1 MATVTN
7 KCTTCGGTLKLNPRT
22 NILTCENCRREYR
35 DESKVPHEIE
45 EICKQRQGRSF
56 TIAEELCRE
65 FVRKNPTVAE
75 GYWQSLMVELGIVF
89 VEDGESGDKK
99 PTFFCFQGDKV
110 QKIATKENY
119 KKAIQYAATSAD
131 RQYYEKQA
139 EYIQRVLEEFF
150 ALTAKEDSYDIFI
163 SFKKTWDIEQSN
175 GEKITI
181 ETDDCRKGWEIYN
194 ALKDKY
200 KVFFSPV
207 SIGQDTGLQGEKYE
221 PRILK
226 ALQTS
231 QAMILLG
238 SKAEYIG
245 GEKAQWV
252 ENEWKR
258 YKYFIEKGAYNKK
271 KNSLILGYIK
281 NMPSLPAGLKD
292 IQLPSFDMFSG
303 NYLKEIEKLV
313 GFVKSSKGMR
323 PTIGGRK
330 VQSGFAEDE
339 SAFTTGYE
347 GTRVT
352 IKTGSRGQHVEIS
365 ATEERDLQYAKKVLQ
380 NKQYGSAIRKCGEI
394 LKKNPE
400 SAQAYWIRFCGKIK
414 ATGDDVVPQCVANA
428 KLEDYEDFDKAIE
441 FAPDQY
447 FAWELVDLLLAGF
460 RKGKTLTPSLL
471 TAASKYFDAKRS
483 KKALEAVLEK
493 LETLIK
499 ANKVKQAQELF
510 ALTRKHLFVEENI
523 SMNKWAT
530 NEYAVTLFEHKQYDA
545 ARKYFEELAASE
557 KNEDYYSYLLSC
569 RLKTPDYKAKKF
581 KLNVNPND
589 DASTKKPSELD
600 LDEIIER
607 ILICACENGNRK
619 VQQRVRDMVSY
630 QIRYNTVACEDF
642 IDAIYNVFRQLKM
655 DDEAMQFLKEDVAD
669 VLLGLKKFSVAEKY
683 YNEIIALDNN
693 AAQAHWGL
701 LKCELRLTTD
711 YALACHRRALDEYY
725 SFNNALNSADQE
737 DYDHFMYVFLAQAD
751 REKKEKLKYID
762 YSEDIEDISLEE
774 LRERQ
779 RKKELRKKELAKERS
794 REMWE
799 NAQRLI
805 SPITW
810 VLFALAIAGIVIVS
824 LSAFNNPTPDMAKT
838 LVIAN
843 AIFWIIVIIKNT
855 FKLIEQGKIAEAIF
869 SHLGMI
875 LGGAIILFVA
885 MIVGMEILGLETDIV
900 TIIAIDA
907 GVLISGI
914 TRTNDVHKASSSTSS
929 KTSSQKTGAALWTP
943 TIVISIMAVAGLI
956 ALSGSLFI
964 ALGVSVVCIIIVQ
977 CVFNEDASDGKFDED
992 YSKIQQIIPA
1002 VVAGVIM
1009 VLLAINIEEI
1019 FPIITKFANG
1029 VDYSYKNFAEE
1040 IKIIAFI
1047 AAALMIIMM
1056 IIMQSIKDS
1065 GGLVCNNFQTMVAP
1079 LAAVGAY
1086 LIFLL
1091 VTSGVINYLI
1101 IEGFAYE
1108 ISDIF
1113 GILIGSLLACVP
1125 GILYALINYLI
1136 ASQMDDSTPLG
1147 AFFSGVLE
1155 AFDDCDV

>member
-35 DESKVPHEIE
+35 DESKIPHEIE
-45 EICKQRQGRSF
+45 EICKERQGRSF
-56 TIAEELCRE
+56 TVAEELCRE

-89 VEDGESGDKK
+89 VQDGEKGYK
-99 PTFFCFQGDKV
+99 PTFFCFQNDKA

-119 KKAIQYAATSAD
+119 KKAIQYAATPAD
-131 RQYYEKQA
+131 RENYERQA

-150 ALTAKEDSYDIFI
+150 ALTAKEESYDIFI
-163 SFKKTWDIEQSN
+163 SFKKSEEVPVN
-175 GEKITI
+175 GRIKVVD
-181 ETDDCRKGWEIYN
+181 TDDYKKAEEIYN
-194 ALKDKY
+194 ALKNKY

-231 QAMILLG
+231 QAMILVGTETRYLE
-238 SKAEYIG
+238 AE
-245 GEKAQWV
+245 WV
-252 ENEWKR
+252 QNEWKR
-258 YKYFIEKGAYNKK
+258 YKYFIEKGQKK
-271 KNSLILGYIK
+271 RNSLILGYMR
-281 NMPSLPAGLKD
+281 NMPGLPAALKD
-292 IQLPSFDMFSG
+292 IQLPSFDMFSAS
-303 NYLKEIEKLV
+303 YLKDIEKLV

-330 VQSGFAEDE
+330 IQDGFEEDD

-347 GTRVT
+347 GERVT
-352 IKTGSRGQHVEIS
+352 IKTGRRGQHVEIS
-365 ATEERDLQYAKKVLQ
+365 ATEERDLQYAQKVLQ
-380 NKQYGSAIRKCGEI
+380 NKQYGSAIRKCGDI

-414 ATGDDVVPQCVANA
+414 ATGDEAVPQCVANA

-493 LETLIK
+493 LEGLIK
-499 ANKVKQAQELF
+499 TNKVKQAQELF

-530 NEYAVTLFEHKQYDA
+530 NEYAVMLFEHKQYDA

-642 IDAIYNVFRQLKM
+642 IDSIYNVFRQLKM

-669 VLLGLKKFSVAEKY
+669 VLLGLKKFSIAEKY

-701 LKCELRLTTD
+701 LKCELHLTTD

-725 SFNNALNSADQE
+725 SFNNALNSADQD

-779 RKKELRKKELAKERS
+779 RRKEQRKKELAKERS
-794 REMWE
+794 QEMWE
-799 NAQRLI
+799 NVQRWI
-805 SPITW
+805 GPITW
-810 VLFALAIAGIVIVS
+810 VLFGLTIAGIVLVS
-824 LSAFNNPTPDMAKT
+824 LMAFNNPTPEMAKT
-838 LVIAN
+838 LVALN
-843 AIFWIIVIIKNT
+843 AVFLIIVIVKNT
-855 FKLIEQGKIAEAIF
+855 LKLIEQGKIAEAIF
-869 SHLGMI
+869 SHFGMLI
-875 LGGAIILFVA
+875 GGAIIFFVA
-885 MIVGMEILGLETDIV
+885 MIVSNEILALETP
-900 TIIAIDA
+900 IASILSIDLA
-907 GVLISGI
+907 VLIAGI
-914 TRTNDVHKASSSTSS
+914 TRTNDVHKASSSNSSSSSS
-929 KTSSQKTGAALWTP
+929 KNSAAAMWTP
-943 TIVISIMAVAGLI
+943 TIVITIMSIAGLI
-956 ALSGSLFI
+956 ALSGSVFI
-964 ALGVSVVCIIIVQ
+964 AMGVSLVCIIIVQ
-977 CVFNEDASDGKFDED
+977 CVFNEDASDCKYDED

-1002 VVAGVIM
+1002 VAAGVVMMI
-1009 VLLAINIEEI
+1009 LALNIEQI
-1019 FPIITKFANG
+1019 FPIIAKFATG
-1029 VDYSYKNFAEE
+1029 FDYSYQNFADEVG
-1040 IKIIAFI
+1040 IIAI
-1047 AAALMIIMM
+1047 VAAVLMIIMM
-1056 IIMQSIKDS
+1056 IIMQSIKDP
-1065 GGLVCNNFQTMVAP
+1065 GGKACNNFQTMVAP

-1101 IEGFAYE
+1101 LEGFVYE

-1113 GILIGSLLACVP
+1113 GIVIGSLLACVP

-1147 AFFSGVLE
+1147 AFFSGVIE
-1155 AFDDCDV
+1155 AFDDCDGCSD